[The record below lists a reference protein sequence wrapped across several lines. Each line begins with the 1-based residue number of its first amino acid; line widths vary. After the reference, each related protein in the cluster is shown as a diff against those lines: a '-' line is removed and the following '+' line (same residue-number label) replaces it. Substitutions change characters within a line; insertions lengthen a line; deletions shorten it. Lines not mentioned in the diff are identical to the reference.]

1 MLDLLSILIIILC
14 FFTKYIVSL
23 YALAVYIDPNEVEEL
38 IPAVSSMKRKM
49 LLTMAGDARAFL
61 QISEV
66 YKSFTLIVITIF
78 TVLLSQSIANAFDVK
93 FIIVIIISLLFVWI
107 FHIIIGEILPRY
119 SSRKAI
125 NVGMIKHLWV
135 IYPIYRLFF
144 PIVKHYRRAI
154 DKSASQEEVSEDEKE
169 DIVERAIETVA
180 EHAGISETIV
190 DEKEKEMIN
199 QIFLLDQTVAKEI
212 MIPRPDIIAFEKMMT
227 FKEIR
232 EIIKK
237 DGHSRYP
244 VYDSSIDKIIGLC
257 YVKDLFNKPP
267 EMGEPFNISSYLRT
281 PFLIPETKIIGELL
295 QEFKSK
301 RQHIAI
307 VVDEYGGVAGLV
319 TLEDIIEEIFG
330 DIQDEH
336 DSEFDDI
343 IKRRDGR
350 YKVNASLLV
359 ERLQDFL
366 DTEYEIGNYD
376 TVGGLMYDL
385 FGSVPDE
392 GQKVKWND
400 LEFEIEQV
408 EGQRII
414 SVIVRN
420 KRENTP

>member
-1 MLDLLSILIIILC
+1 MTDLLYILIILLC

-23 YALAVYIDPNEVEEL
+23 YALAVYIDPDDVEEL
-38 IPAVSSMKRKM
+38 IPEVKSFTKKM
-49 LLTMAGDARAFL
+49 LLTMSGDARAFL
-61 QISEV
+61 QISEI
-66 YKSFTLIVITIF
+66 YKSFTLIIVTIF
-78 TVLLSQSIANAFDVK
+78 TVLLSQTIARLFNINLI
-93 FIIVIIISLLFVWI
+93 FIVTAGLLLVWI

-125 NVGMIKHLWV
+125 NIGMTKYLWI
-135 IYPIYRLFF
+135 IYPIYKIFF
-144 PIVKHYRRAI
+144 PIVKRYRQAL
-154 DKSASQEEVSEDEKE
+154 DKSSLKEQVSEDEKE
-169 DIVERAIETVA
+169 DLVERAIETVA

-212 MIPRPDIIAFEKMMT
+212 MIPRPDIIAFEKTMT
-227 FKEIR
+227 FKVIR

-244 VYDSSIDKIIGLC
+244 VYDTTIDKIIGLC
-257 YVKDLFNKPP
+257 YVKDLFNRPP
-267 EMGEPFNISSYLRT
+267 EMGEPFDVTKYLRV
-281 PFLIPETKIIGELL
+281 PFLVPETKIIGELL
-295 QEFKSK
+295 QEFKNK

-336 DSEFDDI
+336 DTEFDDI
-343 IKRRDGR
+343 IKQRDGR
-350 YKVNASLLV
+350 YKVNASLMV

-366 DTEYEIGNYD
+366 DTEYEIGNFD

-385 FGSVPDE
+385 FGSVPE
-392 GQKVKWND
+392 KGQKVKWND
-400 LEFEIEQV
+400 LEFEIDTV

-414 SVIVRN
+414 SVLVKYRGLN
-420 KRENTP
+420 SN